1 MIAEHTYSHTQRPTT
16 AQSMSQHNTFVTV
29 YVRSYQS
36 LVSRPQ
42 PQGEIGVMPP
52 RGSAETQP
60 GDVERTRLLACAEM
74 AVGCGEESPA
84 RDSYSVYY
92 NPS

>member
-1 MIAEHTYSHTQRPTT
+1 
-16 AQSMSQHNTFVTV
+16 
-29 YVRSYQS
+29 
-36 LVSRPQ
+36 
-42 PQGEIGVMPP
+42 MPP